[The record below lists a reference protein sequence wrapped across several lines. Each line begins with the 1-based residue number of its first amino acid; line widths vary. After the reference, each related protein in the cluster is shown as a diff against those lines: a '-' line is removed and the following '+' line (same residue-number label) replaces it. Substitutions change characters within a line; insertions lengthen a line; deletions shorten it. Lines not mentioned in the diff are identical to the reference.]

1 MELLMQLVNPA
12 AECGQSEVQVYRFP
26 NSLCSDRGRK
36 INNSEP
42 GWDETLEGRPGQGCE
57 FWRDHLKA
65 GEGDPTPSAQIHS
78 VMQLDVPSAL
88 SRRRP
93 GSTFAVGTGFRRCSG
108 T

>member
-1 MELLMQLVNPA
+1 MQLVSRA
-12 AECGQSEVQVYRFP
+12 AERGQSEVQVYRFP

-42 GWDETLEGRPGQGCE
+42 GWDETLEGRPAQGYE

-78 VMQLDVPSAL
+78 VDAA
-88 SRRRP
+88 RRP
-93 GSTFAVGTGFRRCSG
+93 LRAFPAKAGIDFCRGHRLSPV
-108 T
+108 